1 MEGGREDVN
10 SFTMGIF
17 SFELNSRVSGFFFF
31 FFNFVIPKPTLVFRF
46 PSPPIPPITYSY
58 LPTSSIYMTF
68 RLHIKFM

>member
-31 FFNFVIPKPTLVFRF
+31 FLTLLFL
-46 PSPPIPPITYSY
+46 SQI
-58 LPTSSIYMTF
+58 
-68 RLHIKFM
+68 

>member
-31 FFNFVIPKPTLVFRF
+31 LTLLFL
-46 PSPPIPPITYSY
+46 SQI
-58 LPTSSIYMTF
+58 
-68 RLHIKFM
+68 